1 MEMRRKVLRHTW
13 NETQM
18 KLVWIVDDDEE
29 MGRAVSLML
38 QMLDC
43 ETKYFFHP
51 RVAAQALLAGGQPDL
66 MVLDINMPEVSGLD
80 MLEFLRR
87 RKEWKDLPV
96 IMLSSEAADIMV
108 DKAME
113 LGADGHVMKPVTID
127 ELEKVMSQA
136 FYKHIIK

>member
-1 MEMRRKVLRHTW
+1 MEMRQKVLRHTW

-43 ETKYFFHP
+43 ETKYFLHP

-66 MVLDINMPEVSGLD
+66 MVLDINMPEVRGLD
-80 MLEFLRR
+80 MLEFLRL

-108 DKAME
+108 DQAMQ
-113 LGADGHVMKPVTID
+113 LGADGYVMKPVTIE
-127 ELEKVMSQA
+127 ELEKVMAQA
-136 FYKHIIK
+136 FYKHLIK